1 MKTSLIIFCFIV
13 IGIIIYSCNR
23 GDTNPHDKSPQE
35 EKNPDF
41 DAENLIN
48 NIKNSP
54 YYKNLQPLSEFVAN
68 QVVVN
73 SETGNSGFI
82 LFLSNNTWAAAYRD
96 GSCVGSSFGQGVP
109 SADINNLI
117 NSSGF
122 GDASESIDKSV
133 PYASQDC
140 DIQEEVKKSHNK
152 KITGLAYG
160 ENSFNFAF
168 EEGREL
174 DVMLVDDK
182 DGKPAFRV
190 FWEQW

>member
-1 MKTSLIIFCFIV
+1 MKFFIIILSLIL
-13 IGIIIYSCNR
+13 IGIITYSCKR
-23 GDTNPHDKSPQE
+23 GDVTSHDKPPKE
-35 EKNPDF
+35 DKNPDF
-41 DAENLIN
+41 DTEKLIN
-48 NIKNSP
+48 DIKNSP
-54 YYKNLQPLSEFVAN
+54 YYKNLQPLSEFVTG
-68 QVVVN
+68 QVVIN

-82 LFLSNNTWAAAYRD
+82 LFLSNNAWAVAYRE
-96 GSCVGSSFGQGVP
+96 GSSVGSSFGEDVP
-109 SADINNLI
+109 SADIKKLI
-117 NSSGF
+117 NSSEF

-140 DIQEEVKKSHNK
+140 NIQEEVKKSHNK